1 MSLRVGQEV
10 QALPRQ
16 AELTPPVPRIHVVAG
31 VLQDEAGDVLVAQR
45 PPGKSLAGG
54 WEFPGGK
61 LAAGEGRLEGLARE
75 LEEELGIRLDPAS
88 CRPLIRY
95 VHRYPERV
103 VELDVWRVGAWNGEL
118 HGRENQA
125 LDWRR
130 PEVLLASGL
139 LRADAPVVNAL
150 QLPPLVAVTP
160 AAGGDDEGG
169 FLDRLEVLAH
179 STGPAL
185 LCLRRPDLDP
195 ARLLELAA
203 GAACRVDGTVARLLL
218 HGDPGRL
225 AEALDA
231 APPMLR
237 RRLDPALAGI
247 HAPGRYL
254 EPVERRPLPPGLWL
268 GFSCHDA
275 RQLERALQAGATYA
289 FLGPARETASHPGQ
303 PGMGWARFEALVRE
317 LPLPVYAIGGLG
329 PADLE
334 TAWTHGAQGIAAIRG
349 LWPAA

>member
-1 MSLRVGQEV
+1 MRVGQEV

-75 LEEELGIRLDPAS
+75 LEEELGIRLDPAR

-139 LRADAPVVNAL
+139 LPADAPVVNAL

-160 AAGGDDEGG
+160 FPDDGDEGG
-169 FLDRLEVLAH
+169 FLDRIELLA
-179 STGPAL
+179 SGGGPL
-185 LCLRRPDLDP
+185 LVCLRRADLDLP
-195 ARLLELAA
+195 ELLELAA
-203 GAACRVDGTVARLLL
+203 GAACRVDGTSARLLL
-218 HGDPGRL
+218 HGDPWGL
-225 AEALDA
+225 VAALDS
-231 APPMLR
+231 APPALR
-237 RRLDPALAGI
+237 ARLDPALAGI

-254 EPVERRPLPPGLWL
+254 ERAGRPSLPAGLWL
-268 GFSCHDA
+268 GYSCHDA
-275 RQLERALQAGATYA
+275 AQLAHALDAGAGYA
-289 FLGPARETASHPGQ
+289 FLGPVHATASHPGQ
-303 PGMGWARFEALVRE
+303 PGMEWEAFEALVGE
-317 LPLPVYAIGGLG
+317 LPLPVFAIGGLG

-334 TAWTHGAQGIAAIRG
+334 TAWAHGAQGIAAIRG
-349 LWPAA
+349 LWPS